1 MPAWALWIIAAC
13 LLGVGEMLT
22 LSFFLAPFAVGAA
35 AAALADVLGAGTVV
49 SFAVFLVSSILLLL
63 VLRPIARSHRRTPAS
78 IRTGTQA
85 LIGERA
91 TVVERISNDEAVG
104 CVRIGGEVWTA
115 RAYDDDEV
123 IDEGARVEVIEIRG
137 ATALVAE

>member
-63 VLRPIARSHRRTPAS
+63 VLRPLAYQGLRAGADRGGRRSSSASPTTRRSDAC
-78 IRTGTQA
+78 A
-85 LIGERA
+85 
-91 TVVERISNDEAVG
+91 
-104 CVRIGGEVWTA
+104 
-115 RAYDDDEV
+115 
-123 IDEGARVEVIEIRG
+123 
-137 ATALVAE
+137 